1 MKRFFNIIPGKDA
14 ACILLYG
21 EIGEYDRVRSGDI
34 ARELIEAESAS
45 RQIDVRINSIGGDIF
60 TGMAIFNAFRQSAAD
75 ITIYIDGVAA
85 SMGSVIAACGKP
97 VKMSRYA
104 RLMVHSPS
112 GGAYGNAG
120 EMEETA
126 GMLKS
131 LEDTLCEIY
140 AARCKKTKEEIRSE
154 WFDGK
159 DHWFTARQAV
169 ELGLVDEIY
178 DADPVPEDST
188 PEQIYKIFNNRLEN
202 QPQYSDKMNLE
213 EFRKRPLFKDC
224 ATEEDVLR
232 SVAHLEEEAAKV
244 PELQGKV
251 AAFEGKERQ
260 AIEAE
265 DKALLDAAV
274 KDERITEA
282 QRPKYAAILKA
293 DRVNG
298 MAVLKDLKPKR
309 LVTDVLDEPGKT
321 GVGAWEKRMQEIRD
335 SAKR

>member
-1 MKRFFNIIPGKDA
+1 MKRFFNMIPGKDT

-21 EIGEYDRVRSGDI
+21 EIGEYDPVNSGDI
-34 ARELIEAESAS
+34 ARELIEAEAQSS
-45 RQIDVRINSIGGDIF
+45 HIDVRINSIGGDIF
-60 TGMAIFNAFRQSAAD
+60 TGIAIFNAFRQSAAD
-75 ITIYIDGVAA
+75 ITIYIDGIAA

-112 GGAYGNAG
+112 GGSYGNAR
-120 EMEETA
+120 EMEEMV

-131 LEDTLCEIY
+131 LEDTLCDIY
-140 AARCKKTKEEIRSE
+140 ATRCNKAKEEIRAE

-159 DHWFTARQAV
+159 DHWFTASQAL

-178 DADPVPEDST
+178 DAEPVPEDST
-188 PEQIYKIFNNRLEN
+188 PEQVYKIFNNRLN
-202 QPQYSDKMNLE
+202 QPQYSNKMNLE

-224 ATEEDVLR
+224 MTEEDVLR
-232 SVAHLEEEAAKV
+232 NVAHLEEEAAKV
-244 PELQGKV
+244 PVLQGKV
-251 AAFEGKERQ
+251 TAFEEKERQ
-260 AIEAE
+260 QMEAE

-293 DRVNG
+293 DRING
-298 MAVLKDLKPKR
+298 KAILQDLKPKR

-321 GVGAWEKRMQEIRD
+321 GDGPWSKRMQEIRD
-335 SAKR
+335 SAKH

>member
-1 MKRFFNIIPGKDA
+1 
-14 ACILLYG
+14 
-21 EIGEYDRVRSGDI
+21 
-34 ARELIEAESAS
+34 
-45 RQIDVRINSIGGDIF
+45 
-60 TGMAIFNAFRQSAAD
+60 MAIFNAFRQSAAD

-232 SVAHLEEEAAKV
+232 SVAHLEEEAARFRNSR
-244 PELQGKV
+244 
-251 AAFEGKERQ
+251 AR
-260 AIEAE
+260 
-265 DKALLDAAV
+265 
-274 KDERITEA
+274 
-282 QRPKYAAILKA
+282 
-293 DRVNG
+293 
-298 MAVLKDLKPKR
+298 
-309 LVTDVLDEPGKT
+309 
-321 GVGAWEKRMQEIRD
+321 
-335 SAKR
+335 